1 MKLRKNLF
9 FSFYCVEVVVL
20 DPRRFYLI
28 NVFTQVCPVNS
39 RMLEPLTKI
48 NNYSEYSITL
58 RNILKMLRIY
68 CEKFHKRILQHF
80 PLREN
85 IRISRMNLLYFR
97 FERVLKITKMMHFL
111 REQFCTACSLG

>member
-1 MKLRKNLF
+1 MKLSKNLF

-28 NVFTQVCPVNS
+28 NVFTQACSVNS
-39 RMLEPLTKI
+39 RMLTKI

-68 CEKFHKRILQHF
+68 CEKFPKRILQHF

-111 REQFCTACSLG
+111 REQFCTASSLG